1 MIVCHSFFEKKHPK
15 YLDEA
20 IDMMLSVSNSC
31 FIRHDDFF
39 AWVLELRRI
48 LKETTGGRFEKK
60 EIQLS
65 ITVGRIQINIKN
77 GQDYVAR
84 MDYISIRYGYAR
96 RYSDGKFVRP
106 FKFHSNGGLSFESI

>member
-31 FIRHDDFF
+31 FIRHEEFF
-39 AWVLELRRI
+39 DWVSELKRI
-48 LKETTGGRFEKK
+48 LKETTGGRFEKD

-65 ITVGRIQINIKN
+65 RTVGRIQINIKN

-84 MDYISIRYGYAR
+84 IDYISIRYGYSR
-96 RYSDGKFVRP
+96 RYSDGKFVRR
-106 FKFHSNGGLSFESI
+106 FKFHSNGLLSLTKI